1 MPSSRIAL
9 HICVLIFVLTAAFL
23 VSLTPIKNYY
33 LEISAVLVLGY
44 IGVRRIVSSSAIS
57 PDLRGLIYASI
68 FAFIAMYTVLSSGG
82 LQSPYFFLLFF
93 LIFALSILLDPIV
106 SLVVSIAIM
115 FLFTW
120 HLSTTFK
127 LEDVVPLI
135 SLPFLVP
142 FAIFLGKEHQ
152 ELMTVQKAQ
161 EKDTSNMFLFLS
173 IVIKGHLDAVHD
185 LVMNFRGD
193 HDLSAMSRIL
203 KRTKRLIDQF
213 EEEIKR
219 DH

>member
-1 MPSSRIAL
+1 M
-9 HICVLIFVLTAAFL
+9 
-23 VSLTPIKNYY
+23 
-33 LEISAVLVLGY
+33 
-44 IGVRRIVSSSAIS
+44 
-57 PDLRGLIYASI
+57 
-68 FAFIAMYTVLSSGG
+68 
-82 LQSPYFFLLFF
+82 
-93 LIFALSILLDPIV
+93 IFALSILLDPIV